1 MISVLSFLVFP
12 GLFLSFSLHGQIAG
26 AYGTKQLAMGRH
38 R

>member
-1 MISVLSFLVFP
+1 MISVLSFLVFSY
-12 GLFLSFSLHGQIAG
+12 LSLYGQIAG